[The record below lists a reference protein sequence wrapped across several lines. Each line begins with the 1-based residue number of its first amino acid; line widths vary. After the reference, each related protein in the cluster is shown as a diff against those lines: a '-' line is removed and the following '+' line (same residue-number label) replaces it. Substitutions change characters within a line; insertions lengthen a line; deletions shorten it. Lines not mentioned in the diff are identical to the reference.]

1 MNFFTK
7 SSLYM
12 QIYNNNEIIIIVHLF
27 ENTWYIRA
35 NTTCVRMNL
44 LHTKLNN
51 SAFNKS
57 VLFSILTR
65 HSLLYSL
72 MHLSGGHVELGET
85 VSINAAFT
93 VVTWNIMFLIIR
105 WRACIKGKCIVGLI
119 VSGSTTCT
127 SN

>member
-1 MNFFTK
+1 
-7 SSLYM
+7 M

-35 NTTCVRMNL
+35 NTTCVRRNL

-57 VLFSILTR
+57 VLFSVLTW

-105 WRACIKGKCIVGLI
+105 WWACIKGKCIVGLI